1 MLGVAK
7 INWCFSVRLEHTFS
21 VCSYIWLKNS
31 GFRVLF
37 TKPIS
42 TFFSQKKKKNF
53 KTRSQYTIHTF
64 KNYFTIMFLV
74 FSNKWYPIRPLV

>member
-7 INWCFSVRLEHTFS
+7 INWCFSVRLEHTFF

-42 TFFSQKKKKNF
+42 TFFSQKKKKPLKLGLN
-53 KTRSQYTIHTF
+53 TL
-64 KNYFTIMFLV
+64 FTHLKIILLQCF
-74 FSNKWYPIRPLV
+74 

>member
-7 INWCFSVRLEHTFS
+7 IDWCFSVRLEHTFS

-42 TFFSQKKKKNF
+42 TFFSQKKTLKLGLN
-53 KTRSQYTIHTF
+53 TL
-64 KNYFTIMFLV
+64 FTHLKIILLQCF
-74 FSNKWYPIRPLV
+74 

>member
-7 INWCFSVRLEHTFS
+7 IDWCFSVRLEHTFS

-37 TKPIS
+37 TKSIS
-42 TFFSQKKKKNF
+42 TFFSKKKKTLKLGLN
-53 KTRSQYTIHTF
+53 TLLIHL
-64 KNYFTIMFLV
+64 KIIL
-74 FSNKWYPIRPLV
+74 L